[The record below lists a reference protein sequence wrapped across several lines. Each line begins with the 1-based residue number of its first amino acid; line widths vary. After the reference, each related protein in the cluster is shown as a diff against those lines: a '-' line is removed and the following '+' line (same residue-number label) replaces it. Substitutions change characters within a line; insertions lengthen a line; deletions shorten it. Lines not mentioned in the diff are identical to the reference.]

1 MLAQQQLDLD
11 YPNIN
16 IMNFSVSGETTAGG
30 RVRLAQLLVDNQ
42 IDILWIELGGND
54 GLRGYPIK
62 TIRQN
67 LLRMIKLAKEKN
79 VKVIITQIEIPPNLG
94 RRYLSMFR
102 DIFPSVAAQTNS
114 DLMPFFIKDVALNQD
129 LMQSDGIHPNREAQ
143 PIIADVVVRFLV
155 KYLSQ

>member
-1 MLAQQQLDLD
+1 
-11 YPNIN
+11 
-16 IMNFSVSGETTAGG
+16 
-30 RVRLAQLLVDNQ
+30 
-42 IDILWIELGGND
+42 
-54 GLRGYPIK
+54 
-62 TIRQN
+62 
-67 LLRMIKLAKEKN
+67 
-79 VKVIITQIEIPPNLG
+79 
-94 RRYLSMFR
+94 MFR